1 MSKDHE
7 GDIRQYIHVA
17 EAWYAESS
25 LSNKE
30 HIVDEVMFGFYS
42 PDGGTSGEMGMRWI
56 NLGEKWEGAKKIAHT
71 APRLECFNDAWHA
84 LYQFQDV
91 LYALAE
97 LDDVD
102 ITPEQFCQM
111 LDACG
116 FIDDTPRK
124 YEESYPNKYG
134 VK

>member
-30 HIVDEVMFGFYS
+30 
-42 PDGGTSGEMGMRWI
+42 P
-56 NLGEKWEGAKKIAHT
+56 
-71 APRLECFNDAWHA
+71 
-84 LYQFQDV
+84 
-91 LYALAE
+91 E